1 MGYDWEEYLKSYN
14 FPEEKYEKIADATF
28 LYMLNKE
35 FKYSDDKGNL
45 FELVGAYARKWG
57 LTREQYLAILQSKIK
72 ENALSLKSFVK
83 DEEPK
88 EGHGDEM

>member
-1 MGYDWEEYLKSYN
+1 M
-14 FPEEKYEKIADATF
+14 
-28 LYMLNKE
+28 
-35 FKYSDDKGNL
+35 